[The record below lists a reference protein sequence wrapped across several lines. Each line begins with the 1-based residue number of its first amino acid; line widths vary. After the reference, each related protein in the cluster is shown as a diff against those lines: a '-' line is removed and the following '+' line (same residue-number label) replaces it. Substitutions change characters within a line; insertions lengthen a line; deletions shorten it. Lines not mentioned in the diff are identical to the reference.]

1 MDGGGA
7 GWAITPA
14 KCSFLWGS
22 GHELTGKVFST
33 AECKV
38 HGLVGVGATED
49 HFSQFS
55 SPAEYK
61 AKANF

>member
-1 MDGGGA
+1 M
-7 GWAITPA
+7 
-14 KCSFLWGS
+14 
-22 GHELTGKVFST
+22 VFRT

>member
-1 MDGGGA
+1 MDGGRA
-7 GWAITPA
+7 GWAMTPA
-14 KCSFLWGS
+14 RCSFPWGS
-22 GHELTGKVFST
+22 GHELTGMVFGT